1 MTRRILC
8 VSILALAAAA
18 APANAAEHSATDKP
32 VLAGPSSA
40 SGSTEEDC
48 ETRMDKLDASQA
60 EGGERLAEKNAVIDY
75 CARQY
80 KNDKT
85 IERLVT
91 ECTKYEEQPVVKQ
104 QFLAD
109 CQLAAFN
116 YGNALSSLKDE
127 YRQ

>member
-8 VSILALAAAA
+8 VLTLALAAAA
-18 APANAAEHSATDKP
+18 APGHAAEPDAKDKP

-40 SGSTEEDC
+40 SGPTEDDC
-48 ETRMDKLDASQA
+48 ETRMGKLDASQA
-60 EGGERLAEKNAVIDY
+60 EGEERLAEKNAVIDY

-85 IERLVT
+85 IERLVM

-109 CQLAAFN
+109 CQLAAYN
-116 YGNALSSLKDE
+116 YANALSSLKEE